1 MARRGVL
8 GSVDGMSATPR
19 SASARASARAAATA
33 SGRPLAAEPGGEWT
47 RPLPDRAGYRRDA
60 IVAAALTAG
69 AIGSGLLFV
78 GATDA
83 DHAPVWVIVVW
94 ALFLAGP
101 LALRRRVPE
110 VVALVITAAFVIGQY
125 SGVFETLFANIC
137 LFLALYSVGAW
148 GRNRMLANVVR
159 ILITTGMLL
168 WLLGVLAFQALNP
181 AAMPGDRE
189 VTTSQFVA
197 IGLISI
203 ITNLLYFG
211 AAIVFGNAS
220 WASARQRLLL
230 EQRTL
235 ELEREREVSG
245 LQAVAL
251 ERVRIA
257 RELHDVV
264 AHHVSVM
271 GLQAGAARRMLAKST
286 PAGSAAAAPAPVDP
300 RVVESLGAIEA
311 NAREAVDELH
321 RMLAT
326 LRRSDDDDA
335 SRSTSTRGIAQ
346 LPELI
351 EESRAGGLP
360 VELDTVGDPVA
371 VPAVVGLSIYR
382 ITQESLTNVRKHAG
396 ARATADVRLRYL
408 PDAVELEITD
418 TGVGRSLTT
427 AASAGGLGQIGMRE
441 RVSAVGGTLELGPKP
456 RGGYRVRARLPLAPR
471 TEPS

>member
-1 MARRGVL
+1 
-8 GSVDGMSATPR
+8 MSATPT
-19 SASARASARAAATA
+19 RASDGRAA
-33 SGRPLAAEPGGEWT
+33 PLGGEWT

-60 IVAAALTAG
+60 LVAAALVAG
-69 AIGSGLLFV
+69 ALGSGLLFV

-83 DHAPVWVIVVW
+83 EHAPAWVIVLW

-101 LALRRRVPE
+101 LAFRRRVPE
-110 VVALVITAAFVIGQY
+110 LVSLVITATFVIGQY
-125 SGVFETLFANIC
+125 SGVYETLFANIC
-137 LFLALYSVGAW
+137 LFLAIYSVGAW

-159 ILITTGMLL
+159 ILITAGMLL
-168 WLLGVLAFQALNP
+168 WLLGVLAYRIVNP
-181 AAMPGDRE
+181 GSAPGDS
-189 VTTSQFVA
+189 TMSQFVA

-211 AAIVFGNAS
+211 AAYVFGNAM
-220 WASARQRLLL
+220 WASARQRQLL

-235 ELEREREVSG
+235 ELEREREVSS

-271 GLQAGAARRMLAKST
+271 GLQAGAARRMLGKST
-286 PAGSAAAAPAPVDP
+286 PGAATAAAPAPLEP
-300 RVVESLGAIEA
+300 RVVESLGAIES

-326 LRRSDDDDA
+326 LRRSDDDEA
-335 SRSTSTRGIAQ
+335 SRSTSTRGVAQ

-360 VELDTVGDPVA
+360 VGLDTVGEPVA
-371 VPAVVGLSIYR
+371 LPAVIGLSIYR
-382 ITQESLTNVRKHAG
+382 VTQESLTNVRKHAG
-396 ARATADVRLRYL
+396 ARATAEVRLRYL
-408 PDAVELEITD
+408 LDAVELEITD
-418 TGVGRSLTT
+418 TGIGRSL
-427 AASAGGLGQIGMRE
+427 ASATASTSTSSTGGGLGQIGMRE
-441 RVSAVGGTLELGPKP
+441 RVSAVGGTLEVGPKP

-471 TEPS
+471 SERP